1 MLIKNF
7 VSQKFIIIVLI
18 VCCTLFL
25 NKNTIHGLNN
35 TEYLT
40 YKKNY
45 KLLMKN
51 IQNQQSILNKL
62 KKTDSVINQN
72 KNDNSKYSKS
82 NGYNG
87 YNKSIELKNKIIK
100 QEDII
105 NDLKHKLDKLNKS
118 HSSVKQIYVSETLNE
133 NKNVQS
139 KQHNQSKQSK
149 QSKQTKNI
157 EQLFISDGPPI
168 SNGFLS
174 NIINPTNPMN
184 PTNPINTTDPVYIR
198 DNQVLNDKLYPPL
211 GRTERPQFDLL
222 MNFINNQ
229 SGVFNMY
236 TRGPPDTF
244 RMLGYLTPKHGAQ
257 TIDSTL
263 ILYGRAKWQN
273 SDLGDF
279 YATSSS
285 KISDI
290 KIPLTQYNC
299 NIRRIW
305 DIPTEVEITG
315 PMLGGKYDFTELPKP
330 DLTHPYI

>member
-1 MLIKNF
+1 MDHIKNQQLILQQLLDK
-7 VSQKFIIIVLI
+7 QKSE
-18 VCCTLFL
+18 L
-25 NKNTIHGLNN
+25 NKR
-35 TEYLT
+35 
-40 YKKNY
+40 
-45 KLLMKN
+45 
-51 IQNQQSILNKL
+51 
-62 KKTDSVINQN
+62 
-72 KNDNSKYSKS
+72 
-82 NGYNG
+82 
-87 YNKSIELKNKIIK
+87 NKSKENVALQKK
-100 QEDII
+100 QENII
-105 NDLKHKLDKLNKS
+105 NNLKQKLDKLITDNDTKKSKSVNKNINRIYVTES
-118 HSSVKQIYVSETLNE
+118 LDGSVELKPSKQIQP
-133 NKNVQS
+133 QS
-139 KQHNQSKQSK
+139 SQPLQPSQSQIQPQYS
-149 QSKQTKNI
+149 QQI
-157 EQLFISDGPPI
+157 EQQYPQQPQY
-168 SNGFLS
+168 
-174 NIINPTNPMN
+174 PQQYPMQY
-184 PTNPINTTDPVYIR
+184 PQQQPQQPMVDPVYIR

-236 TRGPPDTF
+236 TRGAPDTF
-244 RMLGYLTPKHGAQ
+244 RVLGYLTPKNGEQ

-273 SDLGDF
+273 SDIGDF